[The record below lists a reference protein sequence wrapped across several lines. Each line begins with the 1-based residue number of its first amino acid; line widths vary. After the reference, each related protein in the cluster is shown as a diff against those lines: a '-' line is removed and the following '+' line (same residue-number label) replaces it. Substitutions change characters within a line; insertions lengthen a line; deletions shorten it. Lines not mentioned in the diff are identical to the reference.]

1 MTGPLPATWALAAAF
16 ALLTLVTYTRLPP
29 EQLYNVSRDGIAGGA
44 SRTLVFLN
52 FPVAFVAIGVLLV
65 CLERLRSRS
74 AVVLGLAGIAL
85 CAVAAWP
92 GVLDK
97 NDLDARWIN
106 VLPAAG
112 VALAAA
118 LTAEVASRRRSGS
131 ARPAGRLRPV
141 LAVAAGLVCVPWL
154 FAEAGFFAPD
164 PILADEVP
172 QGEEEVAVHLGG
184 HHGTYGV
191 ILVLSALALSR
202 LARRPVTSIVL
213 ALLLAYGGALAAEDF
228 WHEQIEKRGT
238 SGWTF
243 PSMLEPRLDWAWL
256 AVLLGAAAVE
266 LLWFRRERAAS
277 SSSAPAPR

>member
-1 MTGPLPATWALAAAF
+1 MTRPLPATWALAAAF

-65 CLERLRSRS
+65 CLERLRSRG
-74 AVVLGLAGIAL
+74 AVLLGLAGIAL

-92 GVLDK
+92 GVLDQH
-97 NDLDARWIN
+97 DLDARWIN
-106 VLPAAG
+106 ALPAAG

-118 LTAEVASRRRSGS
+118 LTVEVARGRQSGS

-164 PILADEVP
+164 PILADEIP
-172 QGEEEVAVHLGG
+172 RGEEEVAVHLGG

-202 LARRPVTSIVL
+202 LSRRALTSIVL
-213 ALLLAYGGALAAEDF
+213 ALFLAYGCALAAEDF
-228 WHEQIEKRGT
+228 WHEQIQKRGT

-243 PSMLEPRLDWAWL
+243 PSVLEPRLDWAWL
-256 AVLLGAAAVE
+256 AILLGAAAVE
-266 LLWFRRERAAS
+266 LLWFRRERA
-277 SSSAPAPR
+277 RL

>member
-65 CLERLRSRS
+65 CLERLRSKG
-74 AVVLGLAGIAL
+74 AVLLGLAGIAL

-106 VLPAAG
+106 ALPAAG

-118 LTAEVASRRRSGS
+118 LTAEVVRRRRSGS

-172 QGEEEVAVHLGG
+172 RGEEEVAVHLGG

-202 LARRPVTSIVL
+202 LARRAVTSIVL